1 MFLGGQT
8 VLSFSVVLER
18 EPWFLL
24 LAERGR
30 ERPSNLDV
38 HTTMHSGATVD
49 DS

>member
-8 VLSFSVVLER
+8 VLSFAAVLER

-49 DS
+49 GS